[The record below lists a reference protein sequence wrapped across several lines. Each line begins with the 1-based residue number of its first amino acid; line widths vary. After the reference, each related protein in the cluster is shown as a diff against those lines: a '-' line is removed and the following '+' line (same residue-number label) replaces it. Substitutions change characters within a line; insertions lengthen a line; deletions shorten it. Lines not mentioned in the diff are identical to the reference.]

1 LNEICERIY
10 EKAES
15 LIYTDKNIKYHLEM
29 FDSAFLIDRENIQPE
44 IHRSIEKMEEKLVK
58 IWGENI
64 LL

>member
-1 LNEICERIY
+1 
-10 EKAES
+10 
-15 LIYTDKNIKYHLEM
+15 M